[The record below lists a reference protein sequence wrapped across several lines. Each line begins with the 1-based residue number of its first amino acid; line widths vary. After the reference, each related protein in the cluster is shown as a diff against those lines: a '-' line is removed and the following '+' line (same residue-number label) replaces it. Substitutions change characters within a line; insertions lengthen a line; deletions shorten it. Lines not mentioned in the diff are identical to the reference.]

1 MKRIVIAGAGT
12 IGCYIGGLLAI
23 AGHEVTFYGRP
34 RVLNE
39 IRRYGMT
46 LTDFDGKDPHHLPP
60 GLLRLSENPI
70 NLSKGEIILVCVK
83 SADTLAIA
91 REIAAYAKNDAV
103 VISLQNGLEN
113 AMELARALP
122 RHDVRAGMVGLNIVA
137 EGRGMFHRAIGGSIR
152 IESGPGDVAR
162 QLVAPGLSVGETGE
176 IHADQWGKLLINLM
190 NALDALSGLTL
201 HDLLPD
207 RSWRRLVADQMDE
220 ALAVLKAA
228 KITPKLPILLPAW
241 MMPFVLRLP
250 TVLFRRV
257 AAPMVTIDPEAS
269 TSMARD
275 LESGRKTEIYALQ
288 GAIVALGE
296 AYGVPTPINAHV
308 ARLMQEAEMR
318 REGRPHLTSTDLR
331 PA

>member
-137 EGRGMFHRAIGGSIR
+137 EERGMFHRAIGGSIR

-241 MMPFVLRLP
+241 MMPIVLRLP

>member
-152 IESGPGDVAR
+152 IESGPGDVAH

-176 IHADQWGKLLINLM
+176 IHAEQWGKLLINLM

-201 HDLLPD
+201 HDLLLD